1 MAILKVCN
9 IECYYESTKVLDGI
23 SFSINPGD
31 FVGVLGPNGSGKT
44 TLLRALSRV
53 LKPRIGAVFLEDS
66 NIYLMKNREVAKNIA
81 VVPQD
86 AAPAGFNL
94 TVLDFVLMG
103 RHPHM
108 SRFKMESEKDF
119 AIAKR
124 AMEMTNTLYLAGKNI
139 NELSGGERQRVLI
152 ARALTQEPKVLL
164 LDEPTSHL
172 DVNNQLEI
180 MELLK
185 RLCLERKMAVLAVLH
200 DFNIASHYCDS
211 LILLN
216 GGRIVSM
223 GAVDDVLTSEN
234 IKKVFQVDAIV
245 KRNPIT
251 GSLYV
256 IPALIRR
263 KETDQDFSIHII
275 CGAGTGTG
283 LMKILAEMG
292 FNLTVGVLN
301 APDTDYETAQLLNIP
316 SVIEAPFSPI
326 SEENYRANLE
336 IILRSDAVVISSVP
350 FGYANL
356 KNLEAAREAIK
367 RGIPVIVL
375 DDIPIEQRDF
385 TKGEATEIIRELRD
399 KGAVF
404 VRNEQD
410 LLNAIFYIK
419 KNKDSVKQEVIR

>member
-44 TLLRALSRV
+44 TLLRALSKV
-53 LKPRIGAVFLEDS
+53 LKPRIGAVFLENS
-66 NIYLMKNREVAKNIA
+66 NIYLMKSREVAKNIA

-124 AMEMTNTLYLAGKNI
+124 AMEMTNTLYLAEKNI

-234 IKKVFQVDAIV
+234 IKKVFQVDVIV

-263 KETDQDFSIHII
+263 KETDQGFSIHII

-399 KGAVF
+399 KGAIF

-410 LLNAIFYIK
+410 LLNAIFTLK

>member
-1 MAILKVCN
+1 MLKVCN

>member
-44 TLLRALSRV
+44 TLLRALSGV
-53 LKPRIGAVFLEDS
+53 LKPRIGAVYLEDS
-66 NIYLMKNREVAKNIA
+66 NIYLMKSREVAKNIA

-234 IKKVFQVDAIV
+234 IKKVFRVDVIV

-263 KETDQDFSIHII
+263 KETDQGFSIHII

-399 KGAVF
+399 KGAIF

-410 LLNAIFYIK
+410 LLNAIFTLK
-419 KNKDSVKQEVIR
+419 KNKDSVKHEVIR

>member
-44 TLLRALSRV
+44 TLLRALSKV
-53 LKPRIGAVFLEDS
+53 LKPRIGAVFLENS
-66 NIYLMKNREVAKNIA
+66 NIYLMKSREVAKNIA

-124 AMEMTNTLYLAGKNI
+124 AMEMTNTLYLAEKNI

-234 IKKVFQVDAIV
+234 IKKVFQVDVIV

-263 KETDQDFSIHII
+263 KETDQGFSIHII

-399 KGAVF
+399 KGAIF
-404 VRNEQD
+404 IRNEQD
-410 LLNAIFYIK
+410 LLNAIFTLK
-419 KNKDSVKQEVIR
+419 KNKDSVKREVIR